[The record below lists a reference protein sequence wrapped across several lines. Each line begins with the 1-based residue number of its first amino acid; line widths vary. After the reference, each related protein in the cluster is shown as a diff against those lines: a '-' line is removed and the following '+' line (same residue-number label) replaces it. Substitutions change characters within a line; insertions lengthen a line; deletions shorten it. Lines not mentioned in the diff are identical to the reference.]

1 MIHSFWKSLPVSV
14 FAVFCTL
21 AVSAQN
27 NKSATISGTIV
38 SAEDSKPVDY
48 ATVVVKPSGL
58 YTMTDR
64 DGVFEIGKVPAGEV
78 TVHVDFYG
86 MEPFDSTFTASAGGR
101 YIFDIVLKET
111 SFRLE
116 NVVVT
121 AKKSEAGSSTA
132 SEISRQ
138 AMDHMQTSSLKDV
151 MTLLPG
157 VALSN
162 PSLNSAQVITI
173 RDNAGAASM
182 NSLGTSIIVDGAPMS
197 NNANLQLLTSAQSGS
212 LSNSAGGGSAGT
224 GVDIR
229 GLSTDNVESVEVIRG
244 IPSAQYGD
252 LTSGAVIVKSR
263 AGRSPL
269 TVRFKTNPN
278 IYQVSATKGFSLG
291 KKAGDLNISGDY
303 AYNSKSLTAAYAY
316 YQRASAK
323 ALWSWRPGDII
334 SMNTSLALNYGS
346 DIEELNPDFEASKTQ
361 SHAIQKGF
369 TFNTNGMAAINGEWL
384 KNINWLV
391 SGSYT
396 DKDSHYE
403 DMATNAMNLYSTS
416 MTDGQTYTSVPGLH
430 VYDSVTGEEITNAA
444 DAGVKANVLPYSYF
458 YAYDIFGKEINAFA
472 KLNANFSHSWGPVT
486 DRMLVGAD
494 FKTDGNLGQGAVYD
508 DDLPPFRNIGNAS
521 SGYRKRPYYEIPFVN
536 QIGGYLENYFTWKF
550 SGRTLNVVSGLR
562 YDWVN
567 TLTSL
572 APRVN
577 ASVDIFPWMT
587 LRGGYGITSKAPT
600 SIYLNPNY
608 AYLDEINF
616 NRTSDELD
624 IKNESLLIAS
634 TYVYD
639 ASNPD
644 LQIARNRKAE
654 IGLDFTVA
662 KRFQVS
668 LTAYDEK
675 MVNGYGYD
683 LMLSSFNYFIH
694 QAYVMSQENPGAIP
708 SVTKGNTTR
717 TFFQVY
723 KPGNSLVSVSR
734 GLEYEID
741 LGRFD
746 AIRTSFY
753 LNGAWTHGEY
763 YSNDYTFNTSTNS
776 NSSGEY
782 NIAVYEPGRVK
793 DFNER
798 HITTLRMTHNIPQIG
813 FVITLTTQANWF
825 YKYWSEY
832 QNTYT
837 STDPSRQGKEYD
849 VFTKYLSYKTGR
861 MEDLVWSEAVLSDPE
876 FSYLVNEHGDS
887 VRYITEKYTP
897 YFLFNLNLTK
907 EIGDIMTASFY
918 VNNVF
923 NSRPLYR
930 LKRSGAKVEM
940 GIPIFF
946 GFELKVNIK

>member
-1 MIHSFWKSLPVSV
+1 MIKSVGRSLLVSV
-14 FAVFCTL
+14 FTL
-21 AVSAQN
+21 FSLVSAFAQGGRFASVRGTVVTDD
-27 NKSATISGTIV
+27 SA
-38 SAEDSKPVDY
+38 PVDF
-48 ATVVVKPSGL
+48 AAVLVKPSGL
-58 YTMTDR
+58 YAMTDR
-64 DGVFEIGKVPAGEV
+64 AGAFEIGKIPAGEV
-78 TVHVDFYG
+78 TVHVEFYG
-86 MEPFDSTFTASAGGR
+86 LETYDSTFVASAGQK
-101 YIFDIVLKET
+101 YELKIVMKET
-111 SFRLE
+111 TFRLE

-138 AMDHMQTSSLKDV
+138 AMDHLQTSSLKDV

-157 VALSN
+157 VSLSN
-162 PSLNSAQVITI
+162 PTLDDAQVITI
-173 RDNAGAASM
+173 RNNSGAGPM
-182 NSLGTSIIVDGAPMS
+182 NSLGTAIIVDGAPMS
-197 NNANLQLLTSAQSGS
+197 NNANLQLLTAAQSGN
-212 LSNSAGGGSAGT
+212 LSSDAGGGSAET

-269 TVRFKTNPN
+269 TVRFKTNPS
-278 IYQVSATKGFSLG
+278 IYQVSASKGFSLS

-303 AYNSKSLTAAYAY
+303 AYNNKSLTASYAY

-323 ALWSWRPGDII
+323 ALWSWRPGEVV
-334 SMNTSLALNYGS
+334 SMNTSLSFNYGS
-346 DIEELNPDFEASKTQ
+346 DIEKLNPDFEASKTQ
-361 SHAIQKGF
+361 SHANQVGF
-369 TFNTNGMAAINGEWL
+369 SFNTNGMAAVNGEWL
-384 KNINWLV
+384 KNVNWLV

-396 DKDSHYE
+396 DKDSHFE
-403 DMATNAMNLYSTS
+403 DMASNAMNLYSTS
-416 MTDGQTYTSVPGLH
+416 MTDGQTYTSVQGLH

-444 DAGVKANVLPYSYF
+444 DAGVKASVLPYSYF

-472 KLNANFSHSWGPVT
+472 KLNANFSHTWGAVT

-494 FKTDGNLGQGAVYD
+494 FKTDGNLGRGAVYD

-536 QIGGYLENYFTWKF
+536 QIGGYLENYFTWRF
-550 SGRTLNVVSGLR
+550 AGRDLNLSSGVR

-567 TLTSL
+567 GLTSL
-572 APRVN
+572 APRIN

-608 AYLDEINF
+608 AYLDEINL
-616 NRTSDELD
+616 NWMSVNIPE
-624 IKNESLLIAS
+624 NERLLIAS

-639 ASNPD
+639 ATNPD
-644 LQIARNRKAE
+644 LEIARNRKAE

-662 KRFQVS
+662 KRFNIS

-675 MVNGYGYD
+675 MANGYSYG
-683 LMLSSFNYFIH
+683 LLPSSFNYFIH
-694 QAYVMSQENPGAIP
+694 QAYKVSQENPGAIP
-708 SVTKGNTTR
+708 SVTKGTTTR
-717 TFFQVY
+717 TFFKVY
-723 KPGNSLVSVSR
+723 KPGNDIVSVNR
-734 GLEYEID
+734 GLEYEVD

-753 LNGAWTHGEY
+753 INGAWTRGEY
-763 YSNDYTFNTSTNS
+763 STRGYTYNTSVNS
-776 NSSGEY
+776 NESGEY
-782 NIAVYEPGRVK
+782 NIAVYEPGRET
-793 DFNER
+793 DINER
-798 HITTLRMTHNIPQIG
+798 HITTLRMTHNIPSIG

-825 YKYWSEY
+825 TKTWTTYR
-832 QNTYT
+832 NTYK
-837 STDPSRQGKEYD
+837 SSDPSRAGKEYD
-849 VFTKYLSYKTGR
+849 VFTSYLSYKTGKL
-861 MEDLVWSEAVLSDPE
+861 ETLEWNESVLSDPE
-876 FSYLVNEHGDS
+876 FSYLTGEHGDS
-887 VRYITEKYTP
+887 VRYIVEKYTP
-897 YFLFNLNLTK
+897 FVLFNLNLTK

-918 VNNVF
+918 VNNIF

-930 LKRSGAKVEM
+930 MKSSGSKVER